1 MIAVTG
7 NLSLGVH
14 REKIGDIGLDDLRP
28 GEYRNVTNAELQH
41 LWTNTPLEQCSEDY
55 VFQPPKA
62 QRRKKKNTHLKKRFE
77 DPTISVDEKKYKQIK
92 SKK

>member
-14 REKIGDIGLDDLRP
+14 REKIGDIEIGDLRP
-28 GEYRNVTNAELQH
+28 GEYRNITNAELQH
-41 LWTNTPLEQCSEDY
+41 LWTNTPLDQCSDDF
-55 VFQPPKA
+55 VVKPDQ
-62 QRRKKKNTHLKKRFE
+62 QRRTKRNTHLKKRFKDTNVDVE
-77 DPTISVDEKKYKQIK
+77 DKKYKK